1 MRTIVPMFIAVLA
14 VAYTSNISNACTIF
28 TVSHGDVVLF
38 GNNEDYTNPKTHYWV
53 IPSEEGKF
61 GGVYFGFD
69 DFIPQGGVNEK
80 GLSYDINALPRAPL
94 NLHPELPKP
103 DDWIVRVIMKKCS
116 TVKEAIQMA
125 KRYNWGDSLK
135 WQIHLADA
143 GGDAVVISAGSDGEL
158 AFSRKPTGNGY
169 LVSTNFNL
177 ANRKNAYS
185 YPCRRYNT
193 AVRMLDTIDS
203 SKKLTVD
210 YCRSILD
217 AVHVE
222 GASSNTLYSNVIDLK
237 NGMIHLYHWHQW
249 DEVVTLDIAEQ
260 LAKGSRRG
268 RISDLF
274 SSETI
279 EKASDEHQRYQKK
292 KQVEKKKQWWKFW

>member
-1 MRTIVPMFIAVLA
+1 MRNKARILIVLSV
-14 VAYTSNISNACTIF
+14 VAYGSNIANACTIF
-28 TVSHGDVVLF
+28 TVCRDGVVLF

-53 IPSEEGKF
+53 IPSEEGKY

-80 GLSYDINALPRAPL
+80 GLAYDINALPEAPL
-94 NLHPELPKP
+94 NLHPELPEP
-103 DDWIVRVIMKKCS
+103 DDWIVRVIMKKCG
-116 TVKEAIQMA
+116 TVQEAIRMA
-125 KRYNWGDSLK
+125 KSYNWGDSLK

-143 GGDAVVISAGSDGEL
+143 NGDAVVISAGPDGEL
-158 AFSRKPTGNGY
+158 ALSRKPTGNGY

-177 ANRKNAYS
+177 ANRKNAYD
-185 YPCRRYNT
+185 YPCSRHAT
-193 AVRMLDTIDS
+193 AVRMLDAIDS
-203 SKKLTVD
+203 SRTPTVD

-237 NGMIHLYHWHQW
+237 NGVIYLYHWHQW

-274 SSETI
+274 SSETTK
-279 EKASDEHQRYQKK
+279 KASEEYQRYNKK
-292 KQVEKKKQWWKFW
+292 KKGEKKKPWWRFW

>member
-1 MRTIVPMFIAVLA
+1 MRNWSRMFVVVLVATSSPNIA
-14 VAYTSNISNACTIF
+14 NACTIF
-28 TVSHGDVVLF
+28 TVSHGDVALF

-53 IPSEEGKF
+53 ITSEEGKY

-80 GLSYDINALPRAPL
+80 GLSYDINALPKAPL
-94 NLHPELPKP
+94 NSHPELPKP

-116 TVKEAIQMA
+116 TVEEAIRMA
-125 KRYNWGDSLK
+125 KSYGWGDSLK

-143 GGDAVVISAGSDGEL
+143 GGHAAVISAGPDGEL
-158 AFSRKPTGNGY
+158 AVSRKPTGDGY

-185 YPCRRYNT
+185 YPCSRYDT
-193 AVRMLDTIDS
+193 ASRMLDVIDS
-203 SKKLTVD
+203 PKKLTVD

-237 NGMIHLYHWHQW
+237 KGMIHLYHWHQW
-249 DEVVTLDIAEQ
+249 GEVVTLDIAEQ
-260 LAKGSRRG
+260 LAKGSQRG

-274 SSETI
+274 PSETTK
-279 EKASDEHQRYQKK
+279 KALDEYRRYQKRE
-292 KQVEKKKQWWKFW
+292 VGKKKPWWKLW